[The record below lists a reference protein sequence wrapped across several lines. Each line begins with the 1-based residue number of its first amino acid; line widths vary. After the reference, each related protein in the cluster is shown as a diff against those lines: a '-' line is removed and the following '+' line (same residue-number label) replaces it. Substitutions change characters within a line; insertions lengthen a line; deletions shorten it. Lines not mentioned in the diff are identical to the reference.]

1 MLAGAKVW
9 KKKKSDI
16 EVWKN
21 AYVTFKIYI
30 YIYIKINKLK
40 KKTLITTW
48 GNIDSIQQYHSEQ

>member
-30 YIYIKINKLK
+30 YIKINKLKK